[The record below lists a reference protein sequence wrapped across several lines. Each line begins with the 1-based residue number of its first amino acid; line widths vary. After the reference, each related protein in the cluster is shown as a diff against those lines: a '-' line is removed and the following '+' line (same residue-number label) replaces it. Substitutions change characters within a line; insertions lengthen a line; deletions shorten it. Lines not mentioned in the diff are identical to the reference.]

1 MKLNYELI
9 RNLLLVAEDQEN
21 NSSLSQ
27 KELDEFIEKFDYTFD
42 ELTYHLKR
50 LEEADYIDVTIRY
63 ASNQVYIYALN
74 YITWDGHQFL
84 DTIRSD
90 KVWSTSKKV
99 ANDLKVKSISAFT
112 QIAFQV
118 ASNLISNYLSFK

>member
-9 RNLLLVAEDQEN
+9 RDLLLAAEDQEN
-21 NSSLSQ
+21 DSSLSQ
-27 KELDEFIEKFDYTFD
+27 KELDEFITKSSYNFD
-42 ELTYHLKR
+42 ELIYHLER
-50 LEEADYIDVTIRY
+50 LEEADYVDITIKY
-63 ASNQVYIYALN
+63 ASNQVYIYTLN
-74 YITWDGHQFL
+74 YITWTGHQFL

-99 ANDLKVKSISAFT
+99 ADDLKVKSISAFT

-118 ASNLISNYLSFK
+118 ASNLITTYLSK

>member
-9 RNLLLVAEDQEN
+9 RNLLLTAEDKEN

-27 KELDEFIEKFDYTFD
+27 KELDEFIDKFDYTFD

>member
-9 RNLLLVAEDQEN
+9 RNLLLAAEDQEN

-50 LEEADYIDVTIRY
+50 LEEADYVNVTIGN
-63 ASNQVYIYALN
+63 ASNQVYVYVLN
-74 YITWDGHQFL
+74 YITWNGHQFL

-90 KVWSTSKKV
+90 KVWVTSKKV
-99 ANDLKVKSISAFT
+99 ADDLKVKSISAFT

-118 ASNLISNYLSFK
+118 ASNLITTYLSK

>member
-9 RNLLLVAEDQEN
+9 RDLLLAAEDQEN
-21 NSSLSQ
+21 DSSLSQ
-27 KELDEFIEKFDYTFD
+27 KELDEFIKKSSYNFD
-42 ELTYHLKR
+42 ELIYHLER
-50 LEEADYIDVTIRY
+50 LEEADYVDITIKY
-63 ASNQVYIYALN
+63 ASNQVYIYTLN
-74 YITWDGHQFL
+74 YITWTGHQFL

-99 ANDLKVKSISAFT
+99 ADDLKVKSISAFT

-118 ASNLISNYLSFK
+118 ASNLITTYLSK

>member
-118 ASNLISNYLSFK
+118 ASNLISNYLSSK

>member
-9 RNLLLVAEDQEN
+9 RDLLLAAEDQEN

-27 KELDEFIEKFDYTFD
+27 NELDEFIAKSSYNLD
-42 ELTYHLKR
+42 ELIYHLKR
-50 LEEADYIDVTIRY
+50 LEEADYVDITIQY
-63 ASNQVYIYALN
+63 SSNQVYVYTLN
-74 YITWDGHQFL
+74 YITWAGHQFL

-99 ANDLKVKSISAFT
+99 ADDLKVKSISAFT

-118 ASNLISNYLSFK
+118 TSNLITTYLSK

>member
-9 RNLLLVAEDQEN
+9 RNLLLTAEDREN

-27 KELDEFIEKFDYTFD
+27 KELDEFIDKFDYTFD

>member
-9 RNLLLVAEDQEN
+9 RNLLLAAEGQEN

-50 LEEADYIDVTIRY
+50 LEEADYVNVTIGN
-63 ASNQVYIYALN
+63 ASNQVYVYVLN
-74 YITWDGHQFL
+74 YITWNGHQFL

-90 KVWSTSKKV
+90 KVWVTSKKV
-99 ANDLKVKSISAFT
+99 ADDLKVKSISAFT

-118 ASNLISNYLSFK
+118 ASNLITTYLSK

>member
-118 ASNLISNYLSFK
+118 ASNLITTYLSK

>member
-50 LEEADYIDVTIRY
+50 LEEADYIDVTIGN
-63 ASNQVYIYALN
+63 ASNQVYVYALN

-99 ANDLKVKSISAFT
+99 ADDLKVKSISAFT

-118 ASNLISNYLSFK
+118 ASNLITTYLSK

>member
-9 RNLLLVAEDQEN
+9 RNLLLTAEDQEN

-27 KELDEFIEKFDYTFD
+27 KELDEFIEKSSYTFD
-42 ELTYHLKR
+42 ELIYHLKR
-50 LEEADYIDVTIRY
+50 LEEADYVDITIKN
-63 ASNQVYIYALN
+63 ASNQVYVYVLN
-74 YITWDGHQFL
+74 YITWNGHQFL

-90 KVWSTSKKV
+90 KVWVTSKKV
-99 ANDLKVKSISAFT
+99 ADDLKVKSISAFT

-118 ASNLISNYLSFK
+118 ASNLITTYLSK

>member
-50 LEEADYIDVTIRY
+50 LEEADYVNITIGNS
-63 ASNQVYIYALN
+63 SNQVYVYVLN
-74 YITWDGHQFL
+74 YITWNGHQFL

-90 KVWSTSKKV
+90 KVWVTSKKV
-99 ANDLKVKSISAFT
+99 ADDLKVKSISAFT

-118 ASNLISNYLSFK
+118 ASNLITTYLSK

>member
-9 RNLLLVAEDQEN
+9 RNLLLAAEDQEN

-27 KELDEFIEKFDYTFD
+27 KELDDFIEKFDYTFN
-42 ELTYHLKR
+42 ELIYHLKR
-50 LEEADYIDVTIRY
+50 LEEADYVDITIGN
-63 ASNQVYIYALN
+63 ASNQVHVYVLN
-74 YITWDGHQFL
+74 YITWNGHQFL

-90 KVWSTSKKV
+90 KVWVTSKKV
-99 ANDLKVKSISAFT
+99 ADDLKVKSISAFT

-118 ASNLISNYLSFK
+118 ASNLITTYLSK

>member
-118 ASNLISNYLSFK
+118 ASNLISNYLLFK

>member
-9 RNLLLVAEDQEN
+9 RNLLLAAEDQEN

-27 KELDEFIEKFDYTFD
+27 KELDDFIEKFDYTFD

-50 LEEADYIDVTIRY
+50 LEEADYVNITIGN
-63 ASNQVYIYALN
+63 ASNQVYVYVLN
-74 YITWDGHQFL
+74 YITWNGHQFL

-90 KVWSTSKKV
+90 KVWVTSKKV
-99 ANDLKVKSISAFT
+99 ADDLKVKSISAFT

-118 ASNLISNYLSFK
+118 ASNLITTYLSK

>member
-9 RNLLLVAEDQEN
+9 RNLLLAAEDQEN

-50 LEEADYIDVTIRY
+50 LEEADYVNITIGN
-63 ASNQVYIYALN
+63 ASNQVYVYVLN
-74 YITWDGHQFL
+74 YITWNGHQFL

-90 KVWSTSKKV
+90 KVWVTSKKV
-99 ANDLKVKSISAFT
+99 ADDLKVKSISAFT

-118 ASNLISNYLSFK
+118 ASNLITTYLSK

>member
-9 RNLLLVAEDQEN
+9 RNLLLAAEDQEN

-27 KELDEFIEKFDYTFD
+27 KELDDFIEKFDYTFN
-42 ELTYHLKR
+42 ELIYHLKR
-50 LEEADYIDVTIRY
+50 LEEADYVDITIKN
-63 ASNQVYIYALN
+63 ASNQVYVYVLN
-74 YITWDGHQFL
+74 YITWNGHQFL

-90 KVWSTSKKV
+90 KVWVTSKKV
-99 ANDLKVKSISAFT
+99 ADDLKVKSISAFT

-118 ASNLISNYLSFK
+118 ASNLITTYLSK

>member
-50 LEEADYIDVTIRY
+50 LEEADYVNITIGN
-63 ASNQVYIYALN
+63 ASNQVYVYVLN
-74 YITWDGHQFL
+74 YITWNGHQFL

-90 KVWSTSKKV
+90 KVWITSKKV
-99 ANDLKVKSISAFT
+99 ADDLKVKSISAFT

-118 ASNLISNYLSFK
+118 ASNLITTYLSK

>member
-9 RNLLLVAEDQEN
+9 RNLLLTAEDQEN

-27 KELDEFIEKFDYTFD
+27 KELDEFIDKFDYTFD

>member
-99 ANDLKVKSISAFT
+99 ADDLKVKSISAFT

-118 ASNLISNYLSFK
+118 ASNLITTYLSK

>member
-9 RNLLLVAEDQEN
+9 RNLLLAAEDQEN

-27 KELDEFIEKFDYTFD
+27 KELDDFIEKFDYTFN
-42 ELTYHLKR
+42 ELIYHLKR
-50 LEEADYIDVTIRY
+50 LEEADYVNITIGN
-63 ASNQVYIYALN
+63 ASNQVYVYVLN
-74 YITWDGHQFL
+74 YITWNGHQFL

-90 KVWSTSKKV
+90 KVWVTSKKV
-99 ANDLKVKSISAFT
+99 ADDLKVKSISAFT

-118 ASNLISNYLSFK
+118 ASNLITTYLSK

>member
-50 LEEADYIDVTIRY
+50 LEEADYIDVTIQY

-99 ANDLKVKSISAFT
+99 ADDLKVKSISAFT

-118 ASNLISNYLSFK
+118 ASNLITTYLSK